1 MHRLS
6 LKCSL
11 LKHRD
16 FSETHRASLVHFSKV
31 AVFSWWAAGN
41 VCDLSLSSEIQRCH
55 RIFYRNALK
64 HTDKYT
70 RRRPL

>member
-1 MHRLS
+1 LFINALIFCRNIVILYGEGGDSFGNSSEENRGSSEMHRLS

-31 AVFSWWAAGN
+31 AVFS
-41 VCDLSLSSEIQRCH
+41 
-55 RIFYRNALK
+55 
-64 HTDKYT
+64 
-70 RRRPL
+70 